1 MTTDFAARLAKVP
14 PKILETARATTW
26 PNAPLSDVLDTAEM
40 LMRHLAGEK
49 PSEDRHLWQP
59 FLTARQTRLI
69 LQALEEFETVI
80 DDDVEPLRSL
90 REWFKGT
97 LHG

>member
-1 MTTDFAARLAKVP
+1 MTTDFAERLAKVP
-14 PKILETARATTW
+14 PTILEAARATNW
-26 PNAPLSDVLDTAEM
+26 PNAPLSDVLNTAEM
-40 LMRHLAGEK
+40 MMRHLAGEK

>member
-1 MTTDFAARLAKVP
+1 MTSDFAARLAKVP

-26 PNAPLSDVLDTAEM
+26 PNAPLSDVLETAEM

-59 FLTARQTRLI
+59 WLTARQTRLI
-69 LQALEEFETVI
+69 LQALEEFETAI

>member
-14 PKILETARATTW
+14 PKMLETARATTW
-26 PNAPLSDVLDTAEM
+26 PNAPLCDVLDTAEM

-49 PSEDRHLWQP
+49 PSEDRHLWEP
-59 FLTARQTRLI
+59 FLTARETRVI
-69 LQALEEFETVI
+69 LEAMASHKALSEE
-80 DDDVEPLRSL
+80 DAASLSKLRG
-90 REWFKGT
+90 WFGRV

>member
-49 PSEDRHLWQP
+49 PSEDRHLWEP
-59 FLTARQTRLI
+59 FLTARDTRVI
-69 LQALEEFETVI
+69 LEALAGHRPVSE
-80 DDDVEPLRSL
+80 DDAASLSKL
-90 REWFKGT
+90 RELFGRT